1 MCGIIF
7 QEVKLKSTCMQR
19 KTIYINY
26 KGDNTLVEVED
37 TGSDRSFMVYITGE
51 DGHLDLSVRTDSAGN
66 ENWYEGDQATP
77 RAKEIGEL
85 IELATM

>member
-1 MCGIIF
+1 
-7 QEVKLKSTCMQR
+7 MQR

-26 KGDNTLVEVED
+26 NGENTQVDVED
-37 TGSDRSFMVYITGE
+37 TGTERSFLVYIAGDE
-51 DGHLDLSVRTDSAGN
+51 GHLNISVKTDSAGN
-66 ENWYEGDQATP
+66 ENWYEGEQATP